1 MTPPRS
7 ACFKPD
13 KYDDVALIANRDRER
28 EDLAATLAS
37 FVAPGGPGE
46 GRVLIRGDRGVGKSI
61 LTRAVL
67 ADIVSEYGP
76 LCVIV
81 DGGKA
86 QHGQDAFLRNLCR
99 DLAKEVSEN
108 TTDANLATAAE
119 VLRRLARASKVAAK
133 EVRQWSTTLKF
144 GVNLKSQLLNSVQ
157 FEFGLERAKGHS
169 AMVEESYE
177 RDIDAPFLA
186 ELLQQMLTD
195 CHNADQFVVIFA
207 DNLDQV
213 GYGELDEDVKRVS
226 DLARQ
231 IFGLDHAVLVANLRT
246 EFVSADLRKL
256 YSVERWIKGLEPQGL
271 LAIAK
276 KRMELAGEKQRE
288 ALVSAGFDTFTREL
302 SQRTENAWAFLSWL
316 AFLDYEPI
324 DFVKGEEVA
333 ALQRSLPR
341 FAVTRFGG
349 LTQAEIERLCA
360 CFRENP
366 NQTATVADLESK
378 GVDQGLLT
386 RAARYGALIP
396 DLLLSPSTYALC
408 PGLHFCRGPAAP

>member
-1 MTPPRS
+1 
-7 ACFKPD
+7 
-13 KYDDVALIANRDRER
+13 
-28 EDLAATLAS
+28 
-37 FVAPGGPGE
+37 
-46 GRVLIRGDRGVGKSI
+46 
-61 LTRAVL
+61 
-67 ADIVSEYGP
+67 
-76 LCVIV
+76 
-81 DGGKA
+81 
-86 QHGQDAFLRNLCR
+86 
-99 DLAKEVSEN
+99 
-108 TTDANLATAAE
+108 
-119 VLRRLARASKVAAK
+119 
-133 EVRQWSTTLKF
+133 
-144 GVNLKSQLLNSVQ
+144 
-157 FEFGLERAKGHS
+157 
-169 AMVEESYE
+169 
-177 RDIDAPFLA
+177 
-186 ELLQQMLTD
+186 
-195 CHNADQFVVIFA
+195 
-207 DNLDQV
+207 
-213 GYGELDEDVKRVS
+213 
-226 DLARQ
+226 
-231 IFGLDHAVLVANLRT
+231 
-246 EFVSADLRKL
+246 
-256 YSVERWIKGLEPQGL
+256 
-271 LAIAK
+271 
-276 KRMELAGEKQRE
+276 MELAGEKQRE